1 MKGMYVLG
9 SREFI
14 ITARNNCT
22 NQKRG
27 FVVKRF
33 LFTLWSYS
41 VASQWWRKSSTHKA
55 ATKKK
60 TLLLRSSIFQ
70 DQDWTYPCQTQKKT
84 LSLCTSRSSPLS
96 VCLSVYFLLS
106 AFWATPDVQKPL
118 LKYRSQKSAAGN
130 PRNPNNS
137 YGIPSR
143 PNDANIPNFTFPKK
157 NLMTILRDADMWQLE
172 TREKPTQDEEGEK
185 KLTRRQ
191 SSVRTLDKAVQDDAG
206 SGGGAFGQTLFIRC
220 FTCSSGM

>member
-1 MKGMYVLG
+1 LHHSDGG
-9 SREFI
+9 R
-14 ITARNNCT
+14 
-22 NQKRG
+22 
-27 FVVKRF
+27 VVHIKLPPRKKPY
-33 LFTLWSYS
+33 YS
-41 VASQWWRKSSTHKA
+41 VPPSFKIRIKPIRAKHRKKPFLYA
-55 ATKKK
+55 PLVV
-60 TLLLRSSIFQ
+60 LLCLFV
-70 DQDWTYPCQTQKKT
+70 C
-84 LSLCTSRSSPLS
+84 LS
-96 VCLSVYFLLS
+96 VCLSTSFFLL
-106 AFWATPDVQKPL
+106 FGPL
-118 LKYRSQKSAAGN
+118 LMILKYRSQQSAAGN